1 MQALR
6 WYAPALRVGLVAC
19 AAAWLAGCSG
29 AVSGTASSTGPIVV
43 SPSSAVV
50 YSDLP
55 ATFLISGGNGNYL
68 VASSNQAALPIA
80 DTTTGHS
87 FTVIPATVG
96 SDTSVV
102 LTVRDTANSSAGTA
116 NITVKPRTISN
127 VVTITP
133 SASQAASCGTAICAG
148 GDAEVAV
155 YLTQGDVPLA
165 GRTVRFD
172 VVSGDLRIY
181 TQSGTQ
187 TDVLATSGVA
197 VTDNTGRASIRVKAL
212 DYANGQTALLDV
224 TDTASGATV
233 RTAVPIAPA
242 ASAPLVAQPSTLA
255 FIGPNSVSCA
265 NGISAEVLVFGGRPP
280 YTVSQSS
287 AFAVFP
293 TIVTSNPG
301 RITVTSTGQC
311 SDGSQVVILDAAGAS
326 ATVTATNKV
335 SSVTTSTFDV
345 APDNVTLTACN
356 QSATVALA
364 GGTGTYFTA
373 TGSNL
378 LDTRLA
384 YAPSG
389 AGVVGYITRMAGTNA
404 TGITSVSAAFSD
416 GQTTKAVTVKLS
428 GAAAALCP

>member
-1 MQALR
+1 MQAFR

-43 SPSSAVV
+43 SPASAVV

-55 ATFLISGGNGNYL
+55 ATFLITGGNGNYL

-80 DTTTGHS
+80 DSTTGHS
-87 FTVIPATVG
+87 FTVIPGTVG
-96 SDTSVV
+96 SDTPVV

-127 VVTITP
+127 VVTVTP

-181 TQSGTQ
+181 TTN
-187 TDVLATSGVA
+187 DALATSGTA

-233 RTAVPIAPA
+233 RTAVAIAPA
-242 ASAPLVAQPSTLA
+242 AAAALVAEPTTLA

-280 YTVSQSS
+280 YTVSQST

-311 SDGSQVVILDAAGAS
+311 SDGSQIVILDAAGAS

-389 AGVVGYITRMAGTNA
+389 AGVVGYITRMSGTNA

-416 GQTTKAVTVKLS
+416 GQTTKSVTVKLS